1 VPIVIS
7 GEEIT
12 EEAAEIFRF
21 YGIEKISVV
30 KSEI

>member
-21 YGIEKISVV
+21 YGIEKIAVR
-30 KSEI
+30 K